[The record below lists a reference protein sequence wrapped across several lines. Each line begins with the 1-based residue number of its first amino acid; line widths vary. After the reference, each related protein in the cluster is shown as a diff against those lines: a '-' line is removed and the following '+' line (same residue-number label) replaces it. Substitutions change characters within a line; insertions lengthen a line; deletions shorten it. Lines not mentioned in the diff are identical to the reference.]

1 MMIFK
6 TNLDGDTGIIAD
18 LDNCFSN
25 DPKTFSTILIPIFLE
40 LIRMRLSRGMEI
52 CVIAAHPPSTQAAAA
67 RAAEGPA
74 CRASSLRTFT
84 L

>member
-1 MMIFK
+1 MMIFQ
-6 TNLDGDTGIIAD
+6 TNLDGHTGIIAD
-18 LDNCFSN
+18 CFSN
-25 DPKTFSTILIPIFLE
+25 DPKTFCDILIRIFLE
-40 LIRMRLSRGMEI
+40 LICMRLSKGMEI

-74 CRASSLRTFT
+74 CRAPSLRTFT